1 MSGLE
6 VAAAVFGILGGFST
20 CARIVYEVKQ
30 KLKKRKEAKAV
41 AKANEQV
48 EELDATLQQGE
59 AVVREEYAK
68 LSGRGKGNEVCD
80 GRYIVCHCVHV
91 YERS

>member
-20 CARIVYEVKQ
+20 CARIVYEVKH
-30 KLKKRKEAKAV
+30 KLKKRKEAKAL

-68 LSGRGKGNEVCD
+68 LSGRGKRNEVYD
-80 GRYIVCHCVHV
+80 GRCIVWYCVHV
-91 YERS
+91 NGQS